1 NRREGRAHRRS
12 GRDRAGRSRGPARAL
27 RRSHLRAAIVQDRE
41 RHQGLRG
48 LPQAEGVNRVHEGA
62 GPDWLRRAFAAGG
75 GVCCAL
81 AIAWA
86 AYAAHA
92 LDPALRSRADSAT
105 LMLLAHGLA
114 LAVFAPRQRS
124 RLELAALSGWAF

>member
-1 NRREGRAHRRS
+1 M
-12 GRDRAGRSRGPARAL
+12 
-27 RRSHLRAAIVQDRE
+27 
-41 RHQGLRG
+41 
-48 LPQAEGVNRVHEGA
+48 HEGA

-124 RLELAALSGWAF
+124 RLELAALSGWAFGIVAFCGSLVLASVAATSTRFAPLGGGALILAWLLHAFAQLRH